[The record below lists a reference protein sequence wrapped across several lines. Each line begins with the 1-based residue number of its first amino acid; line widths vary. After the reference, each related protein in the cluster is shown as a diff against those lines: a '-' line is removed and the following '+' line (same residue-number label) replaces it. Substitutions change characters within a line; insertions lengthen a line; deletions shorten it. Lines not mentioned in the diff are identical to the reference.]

1 MGDPSHQDL
10 SVHVSPVTARM
21 TDEIVTMVL
30 RSAVRV
36 VFTLVVR
43 SVVMNLRV
51 AVGGMVVVVVDR
63 Y

>member
-1 MGDPSHQDL
+1 M
-10 SVHVSPVTARM
+10 TA
-21 TDEIVTMVL
+21 EIVTMVL